1 MKLLKKILFS
11 SPTLVLLDQVIYSGS
26 NFLLMLFLAQ
36 KLDLRSFGLFST
48 LMLFVY
54 LAMSITTAMVI
65 QPFQISYLKV
75 EQKKQ
80 YFVFAGLG
88 ILILTVLFV
97 ILIKLLLA
105 IVPLFSE
112 YNSFGNDIAFFTF
125 GLLVQDFFRKTFLG
139 LCQIKKSLLID
150 SAFLILILILFYFN
164 KDGIQLSNTLWII
177 SFSNIVS
184 SLPGIIYF
192 IKNYETPTSWR
203 LFLDNHIQQGK
214 WLVYIS
220 FLQWGSSNFFI
231 LVSGIYLGIE
241 ALGAL
246 RLVQSVFG
254 VLGVALI
261 AIENYVLPKVIYFHQ
276 QSVSKAK
283 KYLIDI
289 SLIGLAIF
297 GTILTFIFIFS
308 DEIIILTGGLKYQK
322 YGYVV
327 KIMSILYL
335 FIFLNY
341 PIRIAIKTLVLNK
354 IFFHG
359 YVISFVLSVVTFHF
373 FLNYFGLYGAVAG
386 LAINQFVM
394 TLYWQK
400 QLKKNQFQLWI

>member
-1 MKLLKKILFS
+1 
-11 SPTLVLLDQVIYSGS
+11 
-26 NFLLMLFLAQ
+26 
-36 KLDLRSFGLFST
+36 
-48 LMLFVY
+48 
-54 LAMSITTAMVI
+54 
-65 QPFQISYLKV
+65 
-75 EQKKQ
+75 
-80 YFVFAGLG
+80 
-88 ILILTVLFV
+88 LI
-97 ILIKLLLA
+97 
-105 IVPLFSE
+105 
-112 YNSFGNDIAFFTF
+112 
-125 GLLVQDFFRKTFLG
+125 QDFFRKIFLG
-139 LCQIKKSLLID
+139 LTQIKNALLID
-150 SAFLILILILFYFN
+150 SAFLILIFILFYFN

-177 SFSNIVS
+177 SISNIVS
-184 SLPGIIYF
+184 SLPGIIFF
-192 IKNYETPTSWR
+192 IKNYEAPKSWK

-214 WLVYIS
+214 WLVYIA
-220 FLQWGSSNFFI
+220 FLQWGSSNFFV

-261 AIENYVLPKVIYFHQ
+261 SIENYVLPKVIYFHH
-276 QSVSKAK
+276 QSVAKAK

-297 GTILTFIFIFS
+297 GTILTLVFIFS
-308 DEIIILTGGLKYQK
+308 DEIIILAGGLKYQK
-322 YGYVV
+322 YIYVV
-327 KIMSILYL
+327 KIMTVLYL

>member
-1 MKLLKKILFS
+1 
-11 SPTLVLLDQVIYSGS
+11 VDQVIYSGT

-54 LAMSITTAMVI
+54 LAMSITTAIVI
-65 QPFQISYLKV
+65 QPFQVSYLKIK
-75 EQKKQ
+75 QKKQ
-80 YFVFAGLG
+80 YFVFASFG
-88 ILILTVLFV
+88 IVLLIFLFI
-97 ILIKLLLA
+97 ILIKLFLA
-105 IVPLFSE
+105 LVPLFSD

-125 GLLVQDFFRKTFLG
+125 GLLIQDFFRKIFLG
-139 LCQIKKSLLID
+139 LSQIKNALLID

-177 SFSNIVS
+177 SISNIVS
-184 SLPGIIYF
+184 SLPGIIFF
-192 IKNYETPTSWR
+192 IKNYETPTSWKF
-203 LFLDNHIQQGK
+203 FLDNHIQQGK
-214 WLVYIS
+214 WLVYIA
-220 FLQWGSSNFFI
+220 FLQWGSSNFFV

-261 AIENYVLPKVIYFHQ
+261 SIENYVLPKVIYFHHE
-276 QSVSKAK
+276 SVTKAK

-308 DEIIILTGGLKYQK
+308 DEIIILAGGLKYQK
-322 YGYVV
+322 YSYVV
-327 KIMSILYL
+327 KIMTILYL

-386 LAINQFVM
+386 LAVNQFVM